1 MNMVN
6 SKMKGNI
13 AESRILYEF
22 VQRGIPVSIPYG
34 DNERYDMIAE
44 FNGKLNKIQIKF
56 CNQQIVDGSISCPC
70 SNIVNPLTKSKHRE
84 LYVNDVDYMAFYI
97 YVWDVAVI
105 IPTSYIGNRIQI
117 KIRKERAKNN
127 QTTASTFV
135 DDFTFDK
142 IVGADV
148 RNVIEE
154 QQNVYEKAYNRCVD
168 CGCAI
173 SDRAVRC
180 LRCRNLKQYE
190 ETANPNMIDRDTLKS
205 MIRNMPFKHIASI
218 CGVSDNCIRN
228 WCKRYNLPYRTSDIK
243 KYTDGEWSDV

>member
-1 MNMVN
+1 M
-6 SKMKGNI
+6 
-13 AESRILYEF
+13 
-22 VQRGIPVSIPYG
+22 PYG

-70 SNIVNPLTKSKHRE
+70 SNIVSPLTKSKHRE

-117 KIRKERAKNN
+117 KIRKERTKNN

-142 IVGADV
+142 IVGTDI
-148 RNVIEE
+148 RNMIEE
-154 QQNVYEKAYNRCVD
+154 QQNTYEKAYNRCID
-168 CGCAI
+168 CGCII

-180 LRCRNLKQYE
+180 LKCRNLKQYE

-205 MIRNMPFKHIASI
+205 MIRNTPFKHIASI

-228 WCKRYNLPYRTSDIK
+228 WCKRYNLPYRISDIK
-243 KYTDGEWSDV
+243 KYTDDEWNDI